1 MVLKIQNIQIA
12 LRYHKTTSLY
22 CTKVELT
29 QNDFIPH
36 FHYNFIKSP
45 NAVEISLGIEQAVAI
60 AKVQKACIL

>member
-12 LRYHKTTSLY
+12 LTYHKSTS
-22 CTKVELT
+22 LT